1 MCVCVVVLGWVGEL
15 ISILLARYLDHHS
28 DAVENSTKIQT
39 EEHKPQFS
47 TAVNDSVQVWK
58 HIIRFPLLKLKL

>member
-1 MCVCVVVLGWVGEL
+1 MGEL

-47 TAVNDSVQVWK
+47 TAVNESVQVSK
-58 HIIRFPLLKLKL
+58 HIICFP